1 MAVTYRIDAPA
12 SDIQCLEALFNNLD
26 LITSKRDLILSTPDF
41 CNIHISGCGVY
52 SLYAPIL
59 PLFIGDLLQLW
70 EHSEWRNSN
79 DYFYFTIGS
88 PLSGSNKSHFWN
100 AKNGI
105 GQKSLPS
112 ILTLMTP
119 AFTLVNTGIALP
131 RGTAFSADISERWP
145 SKLKIFDL
153 IEYLSAKSI

>member
-1 MAVTYRIDAPA
+1 MTVTYRIDAPA
-12 SDIQCLEALFNNLD
+12 SDTKGLNALFGHLE
-26 LITSKRDLILSTPDF
+26 LITSKQDLILSTPDF
-41 CNIHISGCGVY
+41 RNIHISGCGVY
-52 SLYAPIL
+52 PLYASIL

-70 EHSEWRNSN
+70 EHSEWRSGD

-100 AKNGI
+100 AKDGL

-119 AFTLVNTGIALP
+119 AFTLINTGTALP
-131 RGTAFSADISERWP
+131 RGTSFCADIAERQP
-145 SKLKIFDL
+145 SKLNIFDL
-153 IEYLSAKSI
+153 IEYLSDNV